1 MFLLQPAQFLT
12 NCFCRTAEE
21 VLILMTIAPII
32 FYGLIDET
40 YYLHIVEVCKT
51 YLALIYR
58 VTAKNVSEWSCQA
71 RSVAR
76 RFHQTM
82 NWSATLN
89 WHLVKSLFLQKSLRP
104 SLTSPPFI
112 PLDLSLGS
120 FYSSTRS
127 SSDLLG
133 LGDGTD
139 ESLYEGS
146 HLHHQLQEL

>member
-89 WHLVKSLFLQKSLRP
+89 WHLVKSLFFTKIS
-104 SLTSPPFI
+104 STLT
-112 PLDLSLGS
+112 DLAP
-120 FYSSTRS
+120 FYSPRFVTGK
-127 SSDLLG
+127 LLFKHTVQFG
-133 LGDGTD
+133 LIGPG
-139 ESLYEGS
+139 
-146 HLHHQLQEL
+146 